1 LIPKLAA
8 AASIDGK
15 FFFFNL
21 KNNTKEIKEDKEL

>member
-8 AASIDGK
+8 AASIDGR
-15 FFFFNL
+15 FFFYL